1 MAEQAIYT
9 NVTPTETE
17 VTGERQP
24 KSHRCPGHHFWNS
37 SFTFG
42 FLLLTYFVV
51 FAFWLWHVIQIG
63 TKNPDDELRL
73 ELNRSLETQQNVI
86 QMLEDA
92 KQRVACL
99 RRAILVSDHTSKC
112 LQGWTLVNQKCY
124 FLSTDKKTREDSER
138 FCAGNG
144 AVLATVRSKDSILK
158 CHIQSKNEEF
168 WVGLQKRVTWTGDVA
183 MTQWFWPDNTTE
195 LSLQNTQTT
204 NCAKM
209 GKTIA
214 LSPCSDLLPWICERK
229 PDKSNLLEEAN
240 AC

>member
-1 MAEQAIYT
+1 MAEEVVYAKLNIGGP
-9 NVTPTETE
+9 TPPEGAKTKTPRP
-17 VTGERQP
+17 V
-24 KSHRCPGHHFWNS
+24 GHHFWNS
-37 SFTFG
+37 SYSFG
-42 FLLLTYFVV
+42 FLLLTCIVLLIV
-51 FAFWLWHVIQIG
+51 SIWLGMKVG
-63 TKNPDDELRL
+63 TRNPDDELRL
-73 ELNRSLETQQNVI
+73 DLNRSLETQQNVT

-92 KQRVACL
+92 KQRVTCL
-99 RRAILVSDHTSKC
+99 RRAILLSDHTSKC

-124 FLSTDKKTREDSER
+124 FFSTDKKTREDSER
-138 FCAGNG
+138 SCVENG

-195 LSLQNTQTT
+195 LSLQNTPTT
-204 NCAKM
+204 DCAKM

-229 PDKSNLLEEAN
+229 PDKSKLLEEAN